1 MVSIETQKL
10 TDIVEKIG
18 NGRVL
23 VIGDLMLDTFI
34 RGNVTRISDEAPV
47 PILDFTSEV
56 VRPGGAA
63 NAISN
68 IRALGGNVAAVGVI
82 GNDPEGKC
90 LLDLLSQD
98 GVDITGILVCNNRR
112 TTQKTRIISEKFQ
125 QNLMRIDKNNASD
138 LAVDTTAILLE
149 KIKSLIDSFDTI
161 LISDYDKGV
170 ISTELLEVLIPLV
183 KSKGKTIVVDTK
195 GEHFLDYCDVDLV
208 KVDHQVASTI
218 TGVGEIN
225 ATSIRNIGQWML
237 THLGSEYVLITQGKD
252 GMTLFDKKG
261 DVIHIPSIA
270 TEIKEVT
277 GVADTVGAVIAL
289 SLSVDRLRILEAAVL
304 ANTTAGI
311 KVGKIG
317 AATVTRQELLQTL
330 KRLDLPQLIQK
341 LNN

>member
-1 MVSIETQKL
+1 
-10 TDIVEKIG
+10 
-18 NGRVL
+18 
-23 VIGDLMLDTFI
+23 MLDTFV
-34 RGNVTRISDEAPV
+34 RGTVTRISDEAPV
-47 PILDFTSEV
+47 PILDFTSEI

-68 IRALGGNVAAVGVI
+68 IRTLGGNVAAVGVI

-90 LLDLLSQD
+90 LLDLLSGG

-125 QNLMRIDKNNASD
+125 QNLMRIDKNNTSD
-138 LAVDTTAILLE
+138 LAIDTTAQLIV
-149 KIKSLIDSFDTI
+149 KIKSLIDSVDTI
-161 LISDYDKGV
+161 LISDYDNGV
-170 ISTELLEVLIPLV
+170 ITTELLEVLIPLV

-237 THLGSEYVLITQGKD
+237 THLRSEYVLITQGKD

-289 SLSVDRLRILEAAVL
+289 SLSVDRSRILEAVIL

-317 AATVTRQELLQTL
+317 TATVTRQELLQTL
-330 KRLDLPQLIQK
+330 KCLDLPQLIQK
-341 LNN
+341 VNN

>member
-1 MVSIETQKL
+1 
-10 TDIVEKIG
+10 
-18 NGRVL
+18 
-23 VIGDLMLDTFI
+23 MLDTFI

-47 PILDFTSEV
+47 PILDFTSEI

-68 IRALGGNVAAVGVI
+68 IRALGGNVVAVGVI

-90 LLDLLSQD
+90 LLDLLSD
-98 GVDITGILVCNNRR
+98 VGVDITGILVCNNHR

-138 LAVDTTAILLE
+138 PANDTTAILIE
-149 KIKSLIDSFDTI
+149 KIKSLIDSVDTI
-161 LISDYDKGV
+161 LISDYDEGV
-170 ISTELLEVLIPLV
+170 ITSELLEVLIPLV
-183 KSKGKTIVVDTK
+183 KSKGKTIVVDSK

-208 KVDHQVASTI
+208 KVDHQVASNI

-261 DVIHIPSIA
+261 DVIHISSIA

-277 GVADTVGAVIAL
+277 GVADTVGGVIAL
-289 SLSVDRLRILEAAVL
+289 SLSVDRSSILEAAVL

-317 AATVTRQELLQTL
+317 TATVTRQELLQTL

-341 LNN
+341 VNS